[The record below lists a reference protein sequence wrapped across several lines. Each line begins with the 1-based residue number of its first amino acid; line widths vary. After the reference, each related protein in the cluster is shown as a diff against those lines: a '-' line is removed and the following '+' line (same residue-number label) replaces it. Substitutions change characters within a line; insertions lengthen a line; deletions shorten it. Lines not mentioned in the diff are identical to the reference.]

1 VWAFHGALDQA
12 VLCRE
17 SEKMVECAVKGGCS
31 ARLTIYPNYQH
42 DSWSDTYRNQQV
54 CDWLL
59 AHKRRLPEAEQASK
73 QDGKIDESFAKTFG

>member
-1 VWAFHGALDQA
+1 
-12 VLCRE
+12 
-17 SEKMVECAVKGGCS
+17 
-31 ARLTIYPNYQH
+31 LTIYPNYQH